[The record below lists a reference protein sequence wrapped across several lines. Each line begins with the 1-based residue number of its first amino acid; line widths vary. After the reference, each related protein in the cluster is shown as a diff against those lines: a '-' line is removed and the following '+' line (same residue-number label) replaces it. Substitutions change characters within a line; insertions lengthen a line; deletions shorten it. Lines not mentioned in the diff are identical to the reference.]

1 MSNSAFTQAQIAIPV
16 AVNNGGTGLISVPSN
31 GQLLI
36 GNGTNYTLG
45 SLTSTGGTLTVTDG
59 SGTLNVELALGNANT
74 WTAIQTFSS
83 SGDIYLNG
91 AVAWE
96 ANFSNGNSGTSKA
109 LNLDNGNLQSVT
121 ITGAVAITQ
130 TTPTHP
136 GKYTLIVTQDGTGH
150 VYSLSG
156 VKTAGGT
163 GLTLSTAAS
172 KVDIISIIYDG
183 TNFYAQAGEAFS

>member
-1 MSNSAFTQAQIAIPV
+1 MSNSAFTQAQIAVPV
-16 AVNNGGTGLISVPSN
+16 AASNGGTGITTTPSN

-36 GNGTNYTLG
+36 GNGSNYTVA
-45 SLTSTGGTLTVTDG
+45 SLTATAGTLTITSG
-59 SGTLNVELALGNANT
+59 SGTLNADINLAHANT

-83 SGDIYLNG
+83 SGDLYLNG
-91 AVAWE
+91 VVAWE
-96 ANFSNGNSGTSKA
+96 SVFSNGNSGTSFA
-109 LNLDNGNLQSVT
+109 LNLDNGNLQSIS

-136 GKYTLIVTQDGTGH
+136 GKYTLIVTQDATGH

-163 GLTLSTAAS
+163 GLTLSSTAN
-172 KVDIISIIYDG
+172 KIDVISVIWDG
-183 TNFYAQAGEAFS
+183 TNYYAQAAAAFA